1 MVKTTNNIF
10 VLLDRSDKM
19 KMHDPRYRRAEDT
32 IIDTFLHL
40 LRQNS
45 FDSISINELTKKA
58 NINRSTFYSHYED
71 KNHLLKTVIKT
82 SLHNYLEIHT
92 INNFLF
98 GEEFIWSILVQT
110 RDFVE
115 SISKEWGKG
124 FLSIIMQIDMY
135 IREYLYDI
143 IYDKLMLSSYAKE
156 NPERRYLA
164 VSLSASIFSVIRET
178 HIKQVKLDDMKFN
191 LLPMIYTF

>member
-1 MVKTTNNIF
+1 
-10 VLLDRSDKM
+10 
-19 KMHDPRYRRAEDT
+19 
-32 IIDTFLHL
+32 
-40 LRQNS
+40 
-45 FDSISINELTKKA
+45 
-58 NINRSTFYSHYED
+58 
-71 KNHLLKTVIKT
+71 
-82 SLHNYLEIHT
+82 
-92 INNFLF
+92 
-98 GEEFIWSILVQT
+98 
-110 RDFVE
+110 
-115 SISKEWGKG
+115 EWGKG